1 MTFIINIIQK
11 FSKQLFSIYG
21 IIFFSFIYLPLLTVI
36 FLSFNSNPINMMVW
50 DGFTFDW
57 YKSIFG
63 YSTKLDEDAIY
74 LESTDQLLSSL
85 KNSLIVSTTTTI
97 ISTFIGT
104 MTALA
109 LARFRFKFKSFYRAL
124 IFLPMLIPDIVLGI
138 ALLIFFVTI
147 GIKLSLLSIIIG
159 HCTFLS
165 SYVFIVVS
173 ARLAGMNETLEEAS
187 FDLGANRLTTFR
199 KITLP
204 IISPGIIGGAL
215 LAFIISLDDLVIT
228 YFISGVGSTTLP
240 VFIYGIMRRGIKPEI
255 NAIATLMIIAS
266 LSPLFFYPNNFLYFL
281 TLIIIVYEPL
291 TIGIFSLQKNLTIS
305 SAQEFSNTTKLI
317 MITGMITTF
326 LLNINI
332 Y

>member
-63 YSTKLDEDAIY
+63 FSTKLDEDAIY

-85 KNSLIVSTTTTI
+85 KNSLIVSTTTTT
-97 ISTFIGT
+97 ISTIIGT

-255 NAIATLMIIAS
+255 NAIATLMIVAS
-266 LSPLFFYPNNFLYFL
+266 LLIAGAGLYFR
-281 TLIIIVYEPL
+281 
-291 TIGIFSLQKNLTIS
+291 SK
-305 SAQEFSNTTKLI
+305 TTK
-317 MITGMITTF
+317 
-326 LLNINI
+326 
-332 Y
+332 

>member
-85 KNSLIVSTTTTI
+85 KNSLIVSTTTTT
-97 ISTFIGT
+97 ISTIIGT

-255 NAIATLMIIAS
+255 NAIATLMIVAS
-266 LSPLFFYPNNFLYFL
+266 LIIAGAGLYFR
-281 TLIIIVYEPL
+281 
-291 TIGIFSLQKNLTIS
+291 SK
-305 SAQEFSNTTKLI
+305 TTK
-317 MITGMITTF
+317 
-326 LLNINI
+326 
-332 Y
+332 

>member
-85 KNSLIVSTTTTI
+85 KNSLIVSTTTTT

-109 LARFRFKFKSFYRAL
+109 LARFRFKLKSFYRAL

-138 ALLIFFVTI
+138 ALLIYFVTI

-187 FDLGANRLTTFR
+187 FDLGANRLTTFK

-204 IISPGIIGGAL
+204 LIYPGIIGGAL

-255 NAIATLMIIAS
+255 NAIATLMIVVSLLIAGAG
-266 LSPLFFYPNNFLYFL
+266 LYFR
-281 TLIIIVYEPL
+281 
-291 TIGIFSLQKNLTIS
+291 SK
-305 SAQEFSNTTKLI
+305 TTK
-317 MITGMITTF
+317 
-326 LLNINI
+326 
-332 Y
+332 

>member
-11 FSKQLFSIYG
+11 FSKHLFSIYG

-74 LESTDQLLSSL
+74 LESTEQLLSSL
-85 KNSLIVSTTTTI
+85 KNSLIVSTSTTT

-109 LARFRFKFKSFYRAL
+109 LARFRFRFKSFYRAL

-187 FDLGANRLTTFR
+187 FDLGANRFTTFR

-204 IISPGIIGGAL
+204 LISPGIIGGAL

-240 VFIYGIMRRGIKPEI
+240 VFIYSIMRRGIKPEI
-255 NAIATLMIIAS
+255 NAIATLMIVVS
-266 LSPLFFYPNNFLYFL
+266 LLVAGVGLYFR
-281 TLIIIVYEPL
+281 
-291 TIGIFSLQKNLTIS
+291 SK
-305 SAQEFSNTTKLI
+305 TTK
-317 MITGMITTF
+317 
-326 LLNINI
+326 
-332 Y
+332 

>member
-21 IIFFSFIYLPLLTVI
+21 IIFFTFIYLPLLTVI

-85 KNSLIVSTTTTI
+85 KNSLIVSTTTTT

-173 ARLAGMNETLEEAS
+173 ARLAGMNETFEEAS

-255 NAIATLMIIAS
+255 NAIATLMIVAS
-266 LSPLFFYPNNFLYFL
+266 LIIAGAGLYFR
-281 TLIIIVYEPL
+281 
-291 TIGIFSLQKNLTIS
+291 SK
-305 SAQEFSNTTKLI
+305 TTK
-317 MITGMITTF
+317 
-326 LLNINI
+326 
-332 Y
+332 

>member
-21 IIFFSFIYLPLLTVI
+21 IIFFTFIYLPLLTVI

-85 KNSLIVSTTTTI
+85 KNSLIVSITTTTI
-97 ISTFIGT
+97 STIIGT

-173 ARLAGMNETLEEAS
+173 ARLAGMNETFEEAS

-255 NAIATLMIIAS
+255 NAIATLMIVAS
-266 LSPLFFYPNNFLYFL
+266 LLIAGAGLYFR
-281 TLIIIVYEPL
+281 
-291 TIGIFSLQKNLTIS
+291 SK
-305 SAQEFSNTTKLI
+305 TTK
-317 MITGMITTF
+317 
-326 LLNINI
+326 
-332 Y
+332 

>member
-11 FSKQLFSIYG
+11 FSKHLFSIYG

-50 DGFTFDW
+50 DEFTFDW

-74 LESTDQLLSSL
+74 LESTHELLSSL
-85 KNSLIVSTTTTI
+85 KKRLIVSISTTT

-109 LARFRFKFKSFYRAL
+109 LARFRFRFKSFYRAL

-187 FDLGANRLTTFR
+187 FDLGANRFTTFR

-204 IISPGIIGGAL
+204 LISPGIIGGAL

-240 VFIYGIMRRGIKPEI
+240 VFIYSIMRRGIKPEI
-255 NAIATLMIIAS
+255 NAIATLMIVVS
-266 LSPLFFYPNNFLYFL
+266 LLVAGVGLYFR
-281 TLIIIVYEPL
+281 
-291 TIGIFSLQKNLTIS
+291 SK
-305 SAQEFSNTTKLI
+305 TTK
-317 MITGMITTF
+317 
-326 LLNINI
+326 
-332 Y
+332 

>member
-85 KNSLIVSTTTTI
+85 KNSIIVSTTTTT

-109 LARFRFKFKSFYRAL
+109 LARFRFKLKSFYRAL

-173 ARLAGMNETLEEAS
+173 ARLAGMNETFEEAS

-255 NAIATLMIIAS
+255 NAIATLMIVAS
-266 LSPLFFYPNNFLYFL
+266 LLIAGAGLYFR
-281 TLIIIVYEPL
+281 
-291 TIGIFSLQKNLTIS
+291 SK
-305 SAQEFSNTTKLI
+305 TTK
-317 MITGMITTF
+317 
-326 LLNINI
+326 
-332 Y
+332 

>member
-21 IIFFSFIYLPLLTVI
+21 IIFFTFIYLPLLTVI

-85 KNSLIVSTTTTI
+85 KNSLIVSTTTTT
-97 ISTFIGT
+97 ISTIIGT

-255 NAIATLMIIAS
+255 NAIATLMIVAS
-266 LSPLFFYPNNFLYFL
+266 LIIAGAGLYFR
-281 TLIIIVYEPL
+281 
-291 TIGIFSLQKNLTIS
+291 SK
-305 SAQEFSNTTKLI
+305 TTK
-317 MITGMITTF
+317 
-326 LLNINI
+326 
-332 Y
+332 

>member
-1 MTFIINIIQK
+1 MKYLFNLIQK
-11 FSKQLFSIYG
+11 FSKHLFSIYG
-21 IIFFSFIYLPLLTVI
+21 LFFFGFIYLPLFTII

-74 LESTDQLLSSL
+74 LESTEQLLSSV

-97 ISTFIGT
+97 ISTIIGT
-104 MTALA
+104 LTAIA

-124 IFLPMLIPDIVLGI
+124 IYLPMIIPDIVLGI
-138 ALLIFFVTI
+138 GLLIFFVTI
-147 GIKLSLLSIIIG
+147 GIKLSLISIIIG

-173 ARLAGMNETLEEAS
+173 ARLAGMDNTYEEAS
-187 FDLGANRLTTFR
+187 FDLGANRFTTFR

-204 IISPGIIGGAL
+204 LIAPGVIGGAL

-228 YFISGVGSTTLP
+228 YFIAGVNSTTLP
-240 VFIYGIMRRGIKPEI
+240 VFIHGILRRGIKPEI
-255 NAIATLMIIAS
+255 NAIATLMIIIS
-266 LSPLFFYPNNFLYFL
+266 LLIAALGLYFR
-281 TLIIIVYEPL
+281 
-291 TIGIFSLQKNLTIS
+291 SKKS
-305 SAQEFSNTTKLI
+305 K
-317 MITGMITTF
+317 
-326 LLNINI
+326 
-332 Y
+332 

>member
-85 KNSLIVSTTTTI
+85 KNSLIVSTTTTT

-109 LARFRFKFKSFYRAL
+109 LARFRFKLKSFYRAL

-204 IISPGIIGGAL
+204 LISPGIIGGAL

-255 NAIATLMIIAS
+255 NALATLMIVAS
-266 LSPLFFYPNNFLYFL
+266 LLIAGAGLYFR
-281 TLIIIVYEPL
+281 
-291 TIGIFSLQKNLTIS
+291 SK
-305 SAQEFSNTTKLI
+305 TTK
-317 MITGMITTF
+317 
-326 LLNINI
+326 
-332 Y
+332 

>member
-74 LESTDQLLSSL
+74 LESTDLLLSSL
-85 KNSLIVSTTTTI
+85 KNSLIVSTTTTT

-109 LARFRFKFKSFYRAL
+109 LARFRFKLKSFYRAL

-204 IISPGIIGGAL
+204 LISPGIIGGAL

-255 NAIATLMIIAS
+255 NAIATLMIVVSLLIAGAG
-266 LSPLFFYPNNFLYFL
+266 LYFR
-281 TLIIIVYEPL
+281 
-291 TIGIFSLQKNLTIS
+291 SK
-305 SAQEFSNTTKLI
+305 TTK
-317 MITGMITTF
+317 
-326 LLNINI
+326 
-332 Y
+332 

>member
-21 IIFFSFIYLPLLTVI
+21 IIFFTFIYLPLLTVI

-85 KNSLIVSTTTTI
+85 KNSLIVSTTTTT
-97 ISTFIGT
+97 ISTIIGT

-173 ARLAGMNETLEEAS
+173 ARLAGMNETFEEAS

-255 NAIATLMIIAS
+255 NAIATLMIVAS
-266 LSPLFFYPNNFLYFL
+266 LLIAGAGLYFR
-281 TLIIIVYEPL
+281 
-291 TIGIFSLQKNLTIS
+291 SK
-305 SAQEFSNTTKLI
+305 TTK
-317 MITGMITTF
+317 
-326 LLNINI
+326 
-332 Y
+332 

>member
-21 IIFFSFIYLPLLTVI
+21 IIFFTFIYLPLLTVI

-85 KNSLIVSTTTTI
+85 KNSLIVSTTTTT
-97 ISTFIGT
+97 ISTIIGT

-173 ARLAGMNETLEEAS
+173 ARLAGMNETFEEAS

-255 NAIATLMIIAS
+255 NAIATLMIVAS
-266 LSPLFFYPNNFLYFL
+266 LIIAGAGLYFR
-281 TLIIIVYEPL
+281 
-291 TIGIFSLQKNLTIS
+291 SKN
-305 SAQEFSNTTKLI
+305 TK
-317 MITGMITTF
+317 
-326 LLNINI
+326 
-332 Y
+332 

>member
-85 KNSLIVSTTTTI
+85 KNSLIVSTTTTT

-173 ARLAGMNETLEEAS
+173 ARLAGMNETFEEAS

-255 NAIATLMIIAS
+255 NAIATLMIVAS
-266 LSPLFFYPNNFLYFL
+266 LLIAGAGLYFR
-281 TLIIIVYEPL
+281 
-291 TIGIFSLQKNLTIS
+291 SK
-305 SAQEFSNTTKLI
+305 TTK
-317 MITGMITTF
+317 
-326 LLNINI
+326 
-332 Y
+332 

>member
-85 KNSLIVSTTTTI
+85 KNSLIVSTTTTT
-97 ISTFIGT
+97 ISTIIGT

-173 ARLAGMNETLEEAS
+173 ARLAGMNETFEEAS

-255 NAIATLMIIAS
+255 NAIATLIIVVSLIIAGAG
-266 LSPLFFYPNNFLYFL
+266 LYFR
-281 TLIIIVYEPL
+281 
-291 TIGIFSLQKNLTIS
+291 SK
-305 SAQEFSNTTKLI
+305 TTK
-317 MITGMITTF
+317 
-326 LLNINI
+326 
-332 Y
+332 

>member
-11 FSKQLFSIYG
+11 FSKQLFYIYG

-85 KNSLIVSTTTTI
+85 KNSLIVSTTTTT
-97 ISTFIGT
+97 ISTIIGT

-204 IISPGIIGGAL
+204 LISPGIIGGAL

-255 NAIATLMIIAS
+255 NAIATLMIVAS
-266 LSPLFFYPNNFLYFL
+266 LIIAGAGLYFR
-281 TLIIIVYEPL
+281 
-291 TIGIFSLQKNLTIS
+291 SK
-305 SAQEFSNTTKLI
+305 TTK
-317 MITGMITTF
+317 
-326 LLNINI
+326 
-332 Y
+332 

>member
-85 KNSLIVSTTTTI
+85 KNSLIVSTTTTT

-147 GIKLSLLSIIIG
+147 SIKLSLLSIIIG

-204 IISPGIIGGAL
+204 LISPGIIGGAL

-255 NAIATLMIIAS
+255 NAIATLMIVVSLIIAGAG
-266 LSPLFFYPNNFLYFL
+266 LYFR
-281 TLIIIVYEPL
+281 
-291 TIGIFSLQKNLTIS
+291 SK
-305 SAQEFSNTTKLI
+305 TTK
-317 MITGMITTF
+317 
-326 LLNINI
+326 
-332 Y
+332 

>member
-1 MTFIINIIQK
+1 MTYIINLIQK
-11 FSKQLFSIYG
+11 FSKQLFSVYG
-21 IIFFSFIYLPLLTVI
+21 IIFFSFIYLPLITVV

-50 DGFTFDW
+50 NEFTFDW

-74 LESTDQLLSSL
+74 LESTEQLLSAL
-85 KNSLIVSTTTTI
+85 KNSLIVASTTTI
-97 ISTFIGT
+97 ISTSIGT

-173 ARLAGMNETLEEAS
+173 ARLAGMNQTLEEAS
-187 FDLGANRLTTFR
+187 FDLGANRFTTFR
-199 KITLP
+199 KITFPL
-204 IISPGIIGGAL
+204 ISPGIIGGAL

-266 LSPLFFYPNNFLYFL
+266 LLIAGAGLYFR
-281 TLIIIVYEPL
+281 
-291 TIGIFSLQKNLTIS
+291 SK
-305 SAQEFSNTTKLI
+305 TTK
-317 MITGMITTF
+317 
-326 LLNINI
+326 
-332 Y
+332 

>member
-1 MTFIINIIQK
+1 MTFIINIIQQ
-11 FSKQLFSIYG
+11 FSKHLFSIYG

-74 LESTDQLLSSL
+74 LESTEQLLSSL
-85 KNSLIVSTTTTI
+85 KNSLIVSISTTI
-97 ISTFIGT
+97 ISTLIGT

-109 LARFRFKFKSFYRAL
+109 LARFRFRFKSFYRAL

-187 FDLGANRLTTFR
+187 FDLGANRFTTFR

-204 IISPGIIGGAL
+204 LISPGIIGGAL

-240 VFIYGIMRRGIKPEI
+240 VFIYSIMRRGIKPEI
-255 NAIATLMIIAS
+255 NAIATLMIVVS
-266 LSPLFFYPNNFLYFL
+266 LLVAGAGLYFR
-281 TLIIIVYEPL
+281 
-291 TIGIFSLQKNLTIS
+291 SK
-305 SAQEFSNTTKLI
+305 TTK
-317 MITGMITTF
+317 
-326 LLNINI
+326 
-332 Y
+332 

>member
-1 MTFIINIIQK
+1 MTFIINIIQQ
-11 FSKQLFSIYG
+11 FSKHLFSIYG

-74 LESTDQLLSSL
+74 LESTEQLLSSL
-85 KNSLIVSTTTTI
+85 KNSLIVSTSTTI
-97 ISTFIGT
+97 ISTLIGT

-109 LARFRFKFKSFYRAL
+109 LARFRFRFKSFYRAL

-187 FDLGANRLTTFR
+187 FDLGANRFTTFR

-204 IISPGIIGGAL
+204 LISPGIIGGAL

-240 VFIYGIMRRGIKPEI
+240 VFIYSIMRRGIKPEI
-255 NAIATLMIIAS
+255 NAIATLMIVVS
-266 LSPLFFYPNNFLYFL
+266 LLVAGAGLYFR
-281 TLIIIVYEPL
+281 
-291 TIGIFSLQKNLTIS
+291 SK
-305 SAQEFSNTTKLI
+305 TTK
-317 MITGMITTF
+317 
-326 LLNINI
+326 
-332 Y
+332 

>member
-11 FSKQLFSIYG
+11 FSKHLFSIYG

-50 DGFTFDW
+50 DEFTFDW

-74 LESTDQLLSSL
+74 LESTEQLLSSL
-85 KNSLIVSTTTTI
+85 KNSLIVSTSTTT

-109 LARFRFKFKSFYRAL
+109 LARFRFRFKSFYRAL

-187 FDLGANRLTTFR
+187 FDLGANRFTTFR

-204 IISPGIIGGAL
+204 LISPGIIGGAL

-240 VFIYGIMRRGIKPEI
+240 VFIYSIMRRGIKPEI
-255 NAIATLMIIAS
+255 NAIATLMIVVS
-266 LSPLFFYPNNFLYFL
+266 LLVAGAGLYFR
-281 TLIIIVYEPL
+281 
-291 TIGIFSLQKNLTIS
+291 SK
-305 SAQEFSNTTKLI
+305 TTK
-317 MITGMITTF
+317 
-326 LLNINI
+326 
-332 Y
+332 

>member
-11 FSKQLFSIYG
+11 FSKHLFSIYG

-74 LESTDQLLSSL
+74 LESTEQLLSSL
-85 KNSLIVSTTTTI
+85 KNSLIVSTSTTT

-109 LARFRFKFKSFYRAL
+109 LARFRFRFKSFYRAL

-187 FDLGANRLTTFR
+187 FDLGANRFTTFR

-204 IISPGIIGGAL
+204 LISPGIIGGAL

-240 VFIYGIMRRGIKPEI
+240 VFIYSIMRRGIKPEI
-255 NAIATLMIIAS
+255 NAIATLMIVVS
-266 LSPLFFYPNNFLYFL
+266 LLVAGAGLYFR
-281 TLIIIVYEPL
+281 
-291 TIGIFSLQKNLTIS
+291 SK
-305 SAQEFSNTTKLI
+305 TTK
-317 MITGMITTF
+317 
-326 LLNINI
+326 
-332 Y
+332 